1 MQERKC
7 PLSHR
12 LSGVSECRVNVLRL
26 QIGKRSK
33 NVLLRH
39 SFRNHA
45 DDGRHGNPQ
54 AANARHAVHLLRI
67 DGDSAHGY
75 VPDKGAGLFSNC
87 MSQCTADGVMT
98 PGGVYHRRSGCP
110 PSASACYAKKHY

>member
-1 MQERKC
+1 MQHRKF

-12 LSGVSECRVNVLRL
+12 LSGVSERRMNVLRL

-45 DDGRHGNPQ
+45 D
-54 AANARHAVHLLRI
+54 
-67 DGDSAHGY
+67 
-75 VPDKGAGLFSNC
+75 
-87 MSQCTADGVMT
+87 GVMT
-98 PGGVYHRRSGCP
+98 PGGVYHRRCGYP
-110 PSASACYAKKHY
+110 PSASACCIKKQHCCNFRARADRGTVAAR